1 MDRGKLQ
8 LIIYEIGR
16 RLQLES
22 FYIIGSAAVFASLPM
37 STDAILTRTQDVDVA
52 FGPSGDLAAE
62 ELATRLDW
70 LIGEGSDFD
79 IEYGAHGQGVSLDT
93 ATFAPAGWTE
103 RCVPVE
109 VEGYRG
115 LCMDLHDLVLS
126 KYGAGREK
134 DLEFTRVLAAMDAV
148 DYATLME
155 RLPDVRCDRGVRA
168 LIMTRIARDF
178 KR

>member
-8 LIIYEIGR
+8 LIIYEVGR

-22 FYIIGSAAVFASLPM
+22 FYVIGSAAVFASLPM
-37 STDAILTRTQDVDVA
+37 STDTVLTRTQDVDVA
-52 FGPSGDLAAE
+52 FGPSGDIAAE
-62 ELATRLDW
+62 ELATRVDW

-79 IEYGAHGQGVSLDT
+79 IEYGVHGQGVSLDT

-103 RCVPVE
+103 RCIPVE

-115 LCMDLHDLVLS
+115 LCMELHDLAIS

-134 DLEFTRVLAAMDAV
+134 DIEFTRVLAAMDAV
-148 DYATLME
+148 DYATLVE
-155 RLPDVRCDRGVRA
+155 RLPDVRCDSEIRG
-168 LIMTRIARDF
+168 LIKGRIARDF
-178 KR
+178 QR

>member
-8 LIIYEIGR
+8 LIIYEVGR
-16 RLQLES
+16 RLQLKS
-22 FYIIGSAAVFASLPM
+22 FHVIGSAAVFGSLPL
-37 STDAILTRTQDVDVA
+37 SADAVLTRTQDVDVA

-62 ELATRLDW
+62 ELATRIDW

-79 IEYGAHGQGVSLDT
+79 IEYGVHGQGVSLDT
-93 ATFAPAGWTE
+93 ATFAPAGWTD
-103 RCVPVE
+103 RCIPVD

-115 LCMDLHDLVLS
+115 LCMELHDLALS

-134 DLEFTRVLAAMDAV
+134 DLEFTRVLAEMDAV
-148 DYATLME
+148 DYATLMA
-155 RLPDVRCDRGVRA
+155 RLPDVRCDRAIMA
-168 LIMTRIARDF
+168 LIKARIARDF